1 MARPTQA
8 QLAAAEAAA
17 EESQSRAVQDAAS
30 ARQLKMRGTELAVS
44 IRRLNAA
51 NHFSRWLF
59 RDAAG
64 GQA

>member
-1 MARPTQA
+1 MAKPTQA
-8 QLAAAEAAA
+8 QIAAAEAAA
-17 EESQSRAVQDAAS
+17 EESASRAAQDAAE
-30 ARQLKMRGTELAVS
+30 AQQAKRRGLELASS

-64 GQA
+64 GET